1 MSTELPFWEGQIDAL
16 ANTLWWTFDEKF
28 GRMAHH
34 SPSED
39 EPVLELL
46 KGHVERV
53 CLSVPWRVGI
63 AFCIPY
69 IARLAMDV
77 RDPWDQAWKCVLFV
91 LVWPWIH
98 HAFIYT
104 KFLDPLRHL
113 PGPKVFATRNELSLG
128 TLAIWLRLGS
138 SQRRCIPRR
147 SPVDMSIA
155 RRLPIPVR
163 KHPPPSNKP
172 IHLHIPRLSASH
184 PRFPQCRILL
194 HKFPQLR

>member
-1 MSTELPFWEGQIDAL
+1 MLDWLVTKIVVAKASFSPGIEHAQVPFRKSPRECEMSTELPFWEGQIDAL

-39 EPVLELL
+39 EPVLALL

-53 CLSVPWRVGI
+53 CLSIPWRVSI

-69 IARLAMDV
+69 IAWLVTDV
-77 RDPWDQAWKCVLFV
+77 PHPWDQAWKCVLFV
-91 LVWPWIH
+91 LVWPWIY

-113 PGPKVFATRNELSLG
+113 PGPNVFTTRNELILG
-128 TLAIWLRLGS
+128 TLVIWPRLRS
-138 SQRRCIPRR
+138 SQ
-147 SPVDMSIA
+147 
-155 RRLPIPVR
+155 
-163 KHPPPSNKP
+163 
-172 IHLHIPRLSASH
+172 
-184 PRFPQCRILL
+184 
-194 HKFPQLR
+194 